1 MNGRM
6 FVCVVVDEEVHKQN
20 RNEPFIVVVDSD
32 DITEYIVYVESQ
44 FLVCTSNLGDALANL
59 MCAYFVFDI
68 IYPRPLYPLLIFIQ
82 NTAMGIKDSQ
92 KLPTSVCT
100 LLTSISTIP

>member
-1 MNGRM
+1 MLTKFSPVINQG
-6 FVCVVVDEEVHKQN
+6 CVDVDEEVHKQN

-44 FLVCTSNLGDALANL
+44 FVVSTSTLGDALANL

-68 IYPRPLYPLLIFIQ
+68 IY
-82 NTAMGIKDSQ
+82 
-92 KLPTSVCT
+92 
-100 LLTSISTIP
+100 